1 MLSEREEELIGLY
14 ADVID
19 IITAC
24 YEMMGKLLDQNQI
37 ASRIEEL
44 KIEELY
50 IYGGG
55 YLGIQLYRAVEG
67 LANILSIVDK
77 SGGLLLTLPDLP
89 VMDLDTWKQQYKD
102 EWVIITPIK
111 HYRTIYKELITFVPS
126 DRLIFLGEL
135 QGGK

>member
-1 MLSEREEELIGLY
+1 MLGEQEELIGLY
-14 ADVID
+14 ADEMD
-19 IITAC
+19 LITAC
-24 YEMMGKLLDQNQI
+24 YEMMGKLLDRNQM

-67 LANILSIVDK
+67 LVKVRSIVDK
-77 SGGLLLTLPDLP
+77 SGGLLLALPDLP
-89 VMDLDTWKQQYKD
+89 VMDLDAWRQQYKD

-111 HYRTIYKELITFVPS
+111 HYRAIYNELITFVPA
-126 DRLIFLGEL
+126 DKLLFLGEL

>member
-14 ADVID
+14 ADEID